1 MYIGIVKVSVQFIC
15 GTAIW
20 FHEVAV
26 KNRYKN
32 LKEHKNLESLFLIKY
47 VN

>member
-1 MYIGIVKVSVQFIC
+1 MKNSVRFIC

-20 FHEVAV
+20 FHKLAV

-32 LKEHKNLESLFLIKY
+32 LKEHEKLESLFLIKY